1 MMQNR
6 VSFIKFAD
14 VKVPVM
20 KEVPSKGWVSFGED
34 NKFPDMLLTMFN
46 KSSKHNGIVLGKV
59 NYIVGKGFEQKVNAN
74 KYEVIDELLKK
85 VTIDIEV
92 FGGCYIE
99 VQYNEIGKIAALY
112 HVPYNK
118 VRSNKD
124 NTQFFIKD
132 WSSYKRN
139 DEPKVFPAY
148 NKNLEPKLLKNQT
161 QIIYYKE
168 YRPGVETY
176 TYPGYMGAL
185 NAIQTDIEVSKYHL
199 STITNGMFAS
209 KMISFFEGIP
219 TEEEKR
225 EIEKGFKNKF
235 TGSENAGN
243 IVLNFGK
250 DPGKRPQLD
259 DLSSTDLDKHFDVLS
274 KSIQEEIFAGHQV
287 VSPMLFGIRVEG
299 SLGGRS
305 EMRDAYEIFKLTY
318 VSDKQQALEILFS
331 ELYGYEMKI
340 IPLEAI
346 GIEFSEGTISQNM
359 TKDEIR
365 EKLGLQKIEIEI
377 QSESQVVSDNINAL
391 SPLVANK
398 VLEAM
403 TPNEIR
409 GLVGLGPAVG
419 MPSMPGETAVSGQPS
434 VPGATSPEQTMQI
447 NDNLK
452 NLTGR
457 QWQNLTRIIRK
468 FEKGDITQEQAKLLL
483 KSSLGLTDE
492 EINVMLSIDN
502 EGMEFSAQE
511 KDELLIAEFEACGE
525 IKDNYVIVKSMPFHF
540 QLDEIDLNLFEK
552 NILILIQRDKRVT
565 SEVIS
570 EVLGLS
576 VEEVNAYIERLKS
589 RMIIREVDVR
599 VGEDIVK
606 HRTIVNKILPKVN
619 SEINES
625 EKKPEAL
632 NFKILYTYEVKPGL
646 GPAIIDT
653 SRDFC
658 IRMVSL
664 SQTKMWS
671 RADIEAMSRRMGYSV
686 WDRKGG
692 WYGKSKECRHQW
704 VKNIVMLK
712 DKK

>member
-20 KEVPSKGWVSFGED
+20 KEVPNKGWVSFGED

-99 VQYNEIGKIAALY
+99 VQYNELGKIAALY

-139 DEPKVFPAY
+139 DEPKVFSAY
-148 NKNLEPKLLKNQT
+148 NKNLDPKLLKNQT
-161 QIIYYKE
+161 QILYYKE

-299 SLGGRS
+299 TLGGRS

-365 EKLGLQKIEIEI
+365 EKLGLQAIEVEI

-419 MPSMPGETAVSGQPS
+419 MPSVPGETTVPGQPS
-434 VPGATSPEQTMQI
+434 MPGATTPEQTMQI

-468 FEKGDITQEQAKLLL
+468 FEKGDITQDQAKLLL

-492 EINVMLSIDN
+492 EVNVMLSIDN

-511 KDELLIAEFEACGE
+511 KDELLIAEFASCGE
-525 IKDNYVIVKSMPFHF
+525 NRDDYMIVKSTPYRFAAEEDF
-540 QLDEIDLNLFEK
+540 DLVQIEVNILDLIKKDK
-552 NILILIQRDKRVT
+552 NIT
-565 SEVIS
+565 PEVIAD
-570 EVLGLS
+570 VLDMD
-576 VEEVNAYIERLKS
+576 IEFIKAIIKRLQKEG
-589 RMIIREVDVR
+589 RIKTKINKI
-599 VGEDIVK
+599 GEDDVVSRRLTK
-606 HRTIVNKILPKVN
+606 PL
-619 SEINES
+619 SEQTDT
-625 EKKPEAL
+625 KPDTMA
-632 NFKILYTYEVKPGL
+632 FKILYTYEVKPGL

-664 SQTKMWS
+664 SQSKMWS

-692 WYGKSKECRHQW
+692 WYGKSKECRHEW

>member
-20 KEVPSKGWVSFGED
+20 KEVPNKGWVSFGED

-99 VQYNEIGKIAALY
+99 VQYNELGKIAALY

-139 DEPKVFPAY
+139 DEPKVFSAY
-148 NKNLEPKLLKNQT
+148 NKNLDPKLLKNQT
-161 QIIYYKE
+161 QILYYKE

-287 VSPMLFGIRVEG
+287 VSPMLFGVRVEG
-299 SLGGRS
+299 QLGGRS
-305 EMRDAYEIFKLTY
+305 EIRDAYEIFKATY
-318 VSDKQQALEILFS
+318 ANDKQQSLELLFK
-331 ELYGYEMKI
+331 ELTGIDLKI
-340 IPLEAI
+340 IPLDPI
-346 GIEFSEGTISQNM
+346 GFEFSEQTLLQIAP
-359 TKDEIR
+359 KKWLL
-365 EKLGLQKIEIEI
+365 EKVGI
-377 QSESQVVSDNINAL
+377 DINQY
-391 SPLVANK
+391 P
-398 VLEAM
+398 E
-403 TPNEIR
+403 
-409 GLVGLGPAVG
+409 
-419 MPSMPGETAVSGQPS
+419 S
-434 VPGATSPEQTMQI
+434 VPTETVSSQSSSEVKSV
-447 NDNLK
+447 NENLK

-457 QWQNLTRIIRK
+457 QWQSLTRIIRK
-468 FEKGDITQEQAKLLL
+468 FEKGEISQQQAKLLL
-483 KSSLGLTDE
+483 KSSLGLNDDE
-492 EINVMLSIDN
+492 VNTMLSIDN
-502 EGMEFSAQE
+502 EPMEFSAQE
-511 KDELLIAEFEACGE
+511 KDELLIAEFASCGE
-525 IKDNYVIVKSMPFHF
+525 NRDDYMIVKSMPYRF

-552 NILILIQRDKRVT
+552 NILILIKRDKRVT
-565 SEVIS
+565 PEVIS

-576 VEEVNAYIERLKS
+576 IEEVNAYL
-589 RMIIREVDVR
+589 
-599 VGEDIVK
+599 
-606 HRTIVNKILPKVN
+606 
-619 SEINES
+619 ES
-625 EKKPEAL
+625 GCK
-632 NFKILYTYEVKPGL
+632 G
-646 GPAIIDT
+646 
-653 SRDFC
+653 
-658 IRMVSL
+658 
-664 SQTKMWS
+664 
-671 RADIEAMSRRMGYSV
+671 RRRYCKASNHC
-686 WDRKGG
+686 K
-692 WYGKSKECRHQW
+692 
-704 VKNIVMLK
+704 
-712 DKK
+712 

>member
-1 MMQNR
+1 MQNS

-20 KEVPSKGWVSFGED
+20 KEVPNKGWVSFGED

-99 VQYNEIGKIAALY
+99 VQYNELGKIAALY

-124 NTQFFIKD
+124 NTQFFVKD
-132 WSSYKRN
+132 WSSYKKN
-139 DEPKVFPAY
+139 DEPKVFQAY
-148 NKNLEPKLLKNQT
+148 NKNLDPKLLRNQT
-161 QIIYYKE
+161 QILYYKE

-274 KSIQEEIFAGHQV
+274 KSIQEEIFAAHQV

-299 SLGGRS
+299 QLGGRS

-318 VSDKQQALEILFS
+318 CSDKQQALEMVFS

-346 GIEFSEGTISQNM
+346 GIEFSEGIISQNM

-365 EKLGLQKIEIEI
+365 EKIGLQPIEVEI
-377 QSESQVVSDNINAL
+377 QSESQRVSDNINAL

-403 TPNEIR
+403 TPDEIR

-419 MPSMPGETAVSGQPS
+419 MPALPGQSSVSGQPDGTI
-434 VPGATSPEQTMQI
+434 PTGPEQTMQI

-468 FEKGDITQEQAKLLL
+468 FEKGDINQEQAKLLL

-502 EGMEFSAQE
+502 AGMEFSAQE
-511 KDELLIAEFEACGE
+511 KDELLLAEFANCGVNR
-525 IKDNYVIVKSMPFHF
+525 DDYMIVKSMPYR
-540 QLDEIDLNLFEK
+540 FEK
-552 NILILIQRDKRVT
+552 DEEFDLVQIEVNVLDLIKKDKNIT
-565 SEVIS
+565 PEVIAD
-570 EVLGLS
+570 VLDMDVDFIKAL
-576 VEEVNAYIERLKS
+576 IKRLEKEG
-589 RMIIREVDVR
+589 RIKRKI
-599 VGEDIVK
+599 
-606 HRTIVNKILPKVN
+606 NKIGDDEVASRKLTKPL
-619 SEINES
+619 SEQTDQ
-625 EKKPEAL
+625 KPETMA
-632 NFKILYTYEVKPGL
+632 FKILYTYEVKPGL
-646 GPAIIDT
+646 GPSIIAT
-653 SRDFC
+653 SREFC
-658 IRMVSL
+658 IRMVAL
-664 SQTKMWS
+664 SSSRMWS

-692 WYGKSKECRHQW
+692 WYGKSKECRHEW
-704 VKNIVMLK
+704 VKNIVMIK
-712 DKK
+712 EKK

>member
-20 KEVPSKGWVSFGED
+20 KEVPNKGWVSFGED

-59 NYIVGKGFEQKVNAN
+59 NYIEGKGFEQKVNAN

-99 VQYNEIGKIAALY
+99 IQYNEIGKIAALY

-161 QIIYYKE
+161 QILYYKE

-287 VSPMLFGIRVEG
+287 VSPMLMGIRVEG

-346 GIEFSEGTISQNM
+346 GIDFSEGIISQNM

-365 EKLGLQKIEIEI
+365 EKLGLQKIEVEI

-419 MPSMPGETAVSGQPS
+419 MPSMPGETAVPGQPS

-511 KDELLIAEFEACGE
+511 KDELLIAEFASCGE
-525 IKDNYVIVKSMPFHF
+525 IKDNYVIVKSMPYKFGSKEDF
-540 QLDEIDLNLFEK
+540 DLVQIEVNILDLIKKDK
-552 NILILIQRDKRVT
+552 NITPEIIA
-565 SEVIS
+565 
-570 EVLGLS
+570 EVLKMDIDFIKAIIKRLLS
-576 VEEVNAYIERLKS
+576 EGKIDTKTTKIGDDNIVS
-589 RMIIREVDVR
+589 RNLTKPLSEQT
-599 VGEDIVK
+599 DI
-606 HRTIVNKILPKVN
+606 
-619 SEINES
+619 
-625 EKKPEAL
+625 KPDTMA
-632 NFKILYTYEVKPGL
+632 FKILYTYEVKPGL